1 MGRPGEHRAER
12 LEGRGVGVDRGE
24 QRGGDLAG
32 EHRERRRAVIGAE
45 RGERVG
51 QVPVGQDEQVAV
63 GLVDEAELAEL
74 QVLKPTRKRG
84 LVTERALGDAVDEPV
99 RTRQEGD
106 GLARLGPFAVS
117 QTDGVVVDRG
127 HGWRIVTAI
136 RLRPGRG
143 LLSGLQFDLVDAVLE
158 ESDDAIVTIK
168 HVSGAEE
175 YLQDHFAGFPVLP
188 GVMML
193 EAMVQAG
200 RRLAERGRSPA
211 DPPLVLGTVRG
222 LKYGRFVPPGC
233 SLVVH
238 AQLGKAGE
246 DGSIDLKATA
256 TVREA
261 DGSMSEQKAA
271 SGRLTLRPVEAGA

>member
-1 MGRPGEHRAER
+1 MH
-12 LEGRGVGVDRGE
+12 
-24 QRGGDLAG
+24 
-32 EHRERRRAVIGAE
+32 
-45 RGERVG
+45 
-51 QVPVGQDEQVAV
+51 
-63 GLVDEAELAEL
+63 
-74 QVLKPTRKRG
+74 
-84 LVTERALGDAVDEPV
+84 
-99 RTRQEGD
+99 
-106 GLARLGPFAVS
+106 
-117 QTDGVVVDRG
+117 
-127 HGWRIVTAI
+127 
-136 RLRPGRG
+136 
-143 LLSGLQFDLVDAVLE
+143 FDLVDAVLE